1 MKLWCNYCSFI
12 WRTET
17 LKPRRADSRGVHEP
31 GPPRTTSVG
40 ESVELAAQ
48 SPDADGTYRWRV
60 RDAPADS
67 DLAAGDGPNPDAT
80 GPPSP
85 ATTVDPGGEAANEA
99 APVDSAAVLCAGET
113 DREDDPVIHLDPDV
127 PGTYVLALDAPDGVY
142 RQRVRVFPDERRETE
157 IRVPVDDLQPGETEV
172 DRVSLLW
179 PHNENRLA
187 LDRAE
192 RDGDEWVASVR
203 VPPGRHG
210 FALVPDCDRSA
221 AYHGACE
228 VPGPGRPRLSLD
240 ATVVGADGPGE
251 DGDSGTGERL
261 RLTAEIEPAPAIDEV
276 EYGGDPDALGATFLV
291 DDRDADPE
299 TVAAVESR
307 ADGRTLSVPLDDL
320 PDSVRIHAVPH
331 GERYGAAE
339 TVRIE
344 TDGTGANGT
353 ETDGGETSGSVVV
366 ADPNPTPEWA
376 ASPTIYEVFVRSFAG
391 DTLPTTFAE
400 IERRVEYLD
409 HLGVDALWLTP
420 VLASPTDHGYHVTDY
435 YDTAADLGS
444 REAFG
449 SLVEACHEAGV
460 RVVFDLVINHTS
472 RDHPAFQLHSAGVE
486 AYADH
491 YRRTDAA
498 RDVTGIDWAELGG
511 GDVPDYYFEWGRIP
525 NLNYDSPTVREWLLD
540 VVDEWADVVDGFRAD
555 VAWGVPHGFW
565 KEVADRVPDDVLLL
579 DETLPHDPFY
589 GEGEFH
595 RHYDT
600 SLYEALRATGAGD
613 EPADAVETAIARGE
627 WLGFDDPAAQMRYVE
642 NHDEDRYLAE
652 YGREALRAAAA
663 VTFTLP
669 GAPMIYAGQER
680 ANETYRGPIR
690 WHDGDNDLTEFHRR
704 LAALREAEPV
714 LRDGDVRFD
723 GRAADV
729 RVVDGDAD
737 RVTAY
742 ERTPPEAGAIGGGGA
757 EEEGDRA
764 DRDPLLVV
772 VNFAEAPATVVV
784 PGGVETDLFGGDEGA
799 IAATDAGDGETGVEV
814 DAVAVLR

>member
-1 MKLWCNYCSFI
+1 MA
-12 WRTET
+12 
-17 LKPRRADSRGVHEP
+17 PR
-31 GPPRTTSVG
+31 
-40 ESVELAAQ
+40 
-48 SPDADGTYRWRV
+48 SPDPDGTYRWTV

-67 DLAAGDGPNPDAT
+67 ELAPGDGPDPEST
-80 GPPSP
+80 GPPSS
-85 ATTVDPGGEAANEA
+85 ATTADREGPRTDGEAAGREA
-99 APVDSAAVLCAGET
+99 DAPAVLRAGET
-113 DREDDPVIHLDPDV
+113 GRDDDPVVHLDPDV
-127 PGTYVLALDAPDGVY
+127 PGTYALALDAPDGVH
-142 RQRVRVFPDERRETE
+142 RQRVRVFPDERREAE
-157 IRVPVDDLQPGETEV
+157 IRVPDADLSVDDP

-179 PHNENRLA
+179 HLNENRLA
-187 LDRAE
+187 LDRTE

-210 FALVPDCDRSA
+210 FGLVPDGDRSA
-221 AYHGACE
+221 ASHGDCE
-228 VPGPGRPRLSLD
+228 VPGPGRPRISLD
-240 ATVVGADGPGE
+240 AAVVESDEPGDDGGS
-251 DGDSGTGERL
+251 DRL
-261 RLTAEIEPAPAIDEV
+261 RLTAAVEPAPGVDDV
-276 EYGGDPDALGATFLV
+276 ERGGDPDALDATFLV

-307 ADGRTLSVPLDDL
+307 ADGWTLSVPLDEL
-320 PDSVRIHAVPH
+320 PGSVRVHAVPH

-344 TDGTGANGT
+344 REGTAAGS
-353 ETDGGETSGSVVV
+353 DGGDGDGAV
-366 ADPNPTPEWA
+366 AVTDPNPTPEWA
-376 ASPTIYEVFVRSFAG
+376 ESPTIYEVFVRSFAG

-444 REAFG
+444 REAFA
-449 SLVEACHEAGV
+449 SLVDACHDAGI
-460 RVVFDLVINHTS
+460 RVIFDLVINHTS
-472 RDHPAFQLHSAGVE
+472 RDHPAFQLHSAGVD

-498 RDVTGIDWAELGG
+498 SDVTGIDWAELGE
-511 GDVPDYYFEWGRIP
+511 GDAPDYYFEWGRIP
-525 NLNYDSPTVREWLLD
+525 NLNYDSPAVREWLLD
-540 VVDEWADVVDGFRAD
+540 AVDEWAAVVDGFRAD

-565 KEVADRVPDDVLLL
+565 KEVADRVPDDTLLL

-600 SLYEALRATGAGD
+600 SLYETLRAVGAGD
-613 EPADAVETAIARGE
+613 EPADAVEAALARGE
-627 WLGFDDPAAQMRYVE
+627 WLGFGDPASQMRYVE

-652 YGREALRAAAA
+652 HGREALRAAAA

-680 ANETYRGPIR
+680 GNETYRGPIR
-690 WHDGDNDLTEFHRR
+690 WHDGDNALTEFHRR

-714 LRDGDVRFD
+714 LRDGGVSFD
-723 GRAADV
+723 GRADAV
-729 RVVDGDAD
+729 RVVEGDAERVVAYDRTPPADGAADGDAD
-737 RVTAY
+737 R
-742 ERTPPEAGAIGGGGA
+742 E
-757 EEEGDRA
+757 
-764 DRDPLLVV
+764 PLLVV
-772 VNFAEAPATVVV
+772 VNFAEAPATVAV
-784 PGGVETDLFGGDEGA
+784 PDAVEADLFGDGS
-799 IAATDAGDGETGVEV
+799 AAERDGDGEARVAV

>member
-40 ESVELAAQ
+40 ESVELAAR

-67 DLAAGDGPNPDAT
+67 DLAAGDGPDPDAT
-80 GPPSP
+80 GPPSS
-85 ATTVDPGGEAANEA
+85 ATATGGDAALDPGDG
-99 APVDSAAVLCAGET
+99 PVLRAGET
-113 DREDDPVIHLDPDV
+113 VRDDDPVVHLAPDA
-127 PGTYVLALDAPDGVY
+127 PGTYVLALDAPDGTH
-142 RQRVRVFPDERRETE
+142 RQRVRAFRDERRETE
-157 IRVPVDDLQPGETEV
+157 IRVPAADVATDGDP

-192 RDGDEWVASVR
+192 RDGDEWVATVR

-210 FALVPDCDRSA
+210 FAFVPDGDRSA
-221 AYHGACE
+221 AFHGECE
-228 VPGPGRPRLSLD
+228 VPGPGRPRVSLD
-240 ATVVGADGPGE
+240 AAVVETDAPAEAD
-251 DGDSGTGERL
+251 RL
-261 RLTAEIEPAPAIDEV
+261 RLAAAVDPAPAVDDV
-276 EYGGDPDALGATFLV
+276 ERAGDPDALDATFLV
-291 DDRDADPE
+291 DDRDAGPE
-299 TVAAVESR
+299 TVAAIESR
-307 ADGRTLSVPLDDL
+307 AEGRTLSVPLDAL

-339 TVRIE
+339 TVRV
-344 TDGTGANGT
+344 GAPATNGDDAGVT
-353 ETDGGETSGSVVV
+353 AASVGVT
-366 ADPNPTPEWA
+366 DPNPTPEWA
-376 ASPTIYEVFVRSFAG
+376 ESPTIYEAFVRSFAG

-400 IERRVEYLD
+400 IERRVEYLE

-444 REAFG
+444 RESFE
-449 SLVEACHEAGV
+449 SLVAACHDADI

-472 RDHPAFQLHSAGVE
+472 RDHPAFQLHSAGVD

-498 RDVTGIDWAELGG
+498 ADVTGIDWAELDD
-511 GDVPDYYFEWGRIP
+511 GDAPDYYFEWGRIP
-525 NLNYDSPTVREWLLD
+525 NLNFDSPAVREWLLD
-540 VVDEWADVVDGFRAD
+540 VVDEWAGVVDGFRAD

-565 KEVADRVPDDVLLL
+565 KEVADRVPDDTLLL

-600 SLYEALRATGAGD
+600 SLYETLRAVGAGE
-613 EPADAVETAIARGE
+613 EPADAVEAALARGE
-627 WLGFDDPAAQMRYVE
+627 WLGFDDGRSQMRYVE

-652 YGREALRAAAA
+652 YGRDALRAAAA

-680 ANETYRGPIR
+680 GNETYRGPIR

-704 LAALREAEPV
+704 LVALRGAEPL
-714 LRDGDVRFD
+714 LRDGDVTFE

-729 RVVDGDAD
+729 RVVEGDAD

-742 ERTPPEAGAIGGGGA
+742 ERTPPGGDGNGG
-757 EEEGDRA
+757 
-764 DRDPLLVV
+764 DPLLVV
-772 VNFAEAPATVVV
+772 VNFAAEPATVAV
-784 PGGVETDLFGGDEGA
+784 PDGVETDLFGDGSAVER
-799 IAATDAGDGETGVEV
+799 DGEGGGRVAV

>member
-1 MKLWCNYCSFI
+1 MY
-12 WRTET
+12 
-17 LKPRRADSRGVHEP
+17 EP

-40 ESVELAAQ
+40 ESVELAPR
-48 SPDADGTYRWRV
+48 SPDPDGTYRWTV

-67 DLAAGDGPNPDAT
+67 DLAAGDGPDPEAT
-80 GPPSP
+80 GPPSS
-85 ATTVDPGGEAANEA
+85 ATAVS
-99 APVDSAAVLCAGET
+99 SASPTAVLRAGET
-113 DREDDPVIHLDPDV
+113 SRDDDPVVHLAPDA
-127 PGTYVLALDAPDGVY
+127 PGTYVLALDAPDGVH
-142 RQRVRVFPDERRETE
+142 RQRVRAFPDERRETE
-157 IRVPVDDLQPGETEV
+157 IRVPAADLPVNDADV

-179 PHNENRLA
+179 PLGQNRLA
-187 LDRAE
+187 LDRPE

-203 VPPGRHG
+203 VPPGSHG
-210 FALVPDCDRSA
+210 FALAANDDRSSA
-221 AYHGACE
+221 SHGVCE
-228 VPGPGRPRLSLD
+228 VPGPGRPRVSLD
-240 ATVVGADGPGE
+240 ATVVETDGPE
-251 DGDSGTGERL
+251 ESGRL
-261 RLTAEIEPAPAIDEV
+261 RLTAALDPAPAVDDV
-276 EYGGDPDALGATFLV
+276 ERGGDPEALHATFLV

-299 TVAAVESR
+299 TVAAIESR

-344 TDGTGANGT
+344 TGGGSAGEGEAAGDRGGPVAVT
-353 ETDGGETSGSVVV
+353 E
-366 ADPNPTPEWA
+366 PNPTPDWA
-376 ASPTIYEVFVRSFAG
+376 ESPTIYEVFVRSFAG
-391 DTLPTTFAE
+391 DTLPTTFRE
-400 IERRVEYLD
+400 IERRVEYLE

-444 REAFG
+444 RESFE
-449 SLVEACHEAGV
+449 SLVDACHDAGI

-472 RDHPAFQLHSAGVE
+472 RDHPAFQLHSAGVD

-498 RDVTGIDWAELGG
+498 ADVTGIDWAELGD
-511 GDVPDYYFEWGRIP
+511 GDMPDYYFEWGRIP
-525 NLNYDSPTVREWLLD
+525 NLNYDSPAVREWLLD
-540 VVDEWADVVDGFRAD
+540 AVDEWAGVVDGFRAD

-600 SLYEALRATGAGD
+600 SLYETLRAVGAD
-613 EPADAVETAIARGE
+613 EEPADAVETALARGE
-627 WLGFDDPAAQMRYVE
+627 WLGFGDGGAQMRYVE

-652 YGREALRAAAA
+652 HGRDALRAAAA

-680 ANETYRGPIR
+680 GNETYRGPIR
-690 WHDGDNDLTEFHRR
+690 WHDGDNDLTDFHRE
-704 LAALREAEPV
+704 LAALRENERL
-714 LRDGDVRFD
+714 LRDGDVAFD
-723 GRAADV
+723 GRASEV
-729 RVVDGDAD
+729 RVVEGDAE

-742 ERTPPEAGAIGGGGA
+742 ERTPPEADGSETDGGDPTDDGGG
-757 EEEGDRA
+757 E
-764 DRDPLLVV
+764 PLLVV
-772 VNFAEAPATVVV
+772 VNFAEEPATVAV
-784 PGGVETDLFGGDEGA
+784 PGSVGADLFGDGRVRD
-799 IAATDAGDGETGVEV
+799 DAGDGDDPSADAGDADRDELRVAV
-814 DAVAVLR
+814 DSVAVLR

>member
-1 MKLWCNYCSFI
+1 MY
-12 WRTET
+12 
-17 LKPRRADSRGVHEP
+17 EP

-40 ESVELAAQ
+40 ESVEL
-48 SPDADGTYRWRV
+48 SPRIPDPDGTYRWTV

-67 DLAAGDGPNPDAT
+67 ALATGDGPDPDAA

-85 ATTVDPGGEAANEA
+85 ATAVGGEG
-99 APVDSAAVLCAGET
+99 PSTPSPSSAVLRAGET
-113 DREDDPVIHLDPDV
+113 DRDDDPVVHLVPDA
-127 PGTYVLALDAPDGVY
+127 PGTYALALDAPDGVH
-142 RQRVRVFPDERRETE
+142 RQRVRAFPDERRDAA
-157 IRVPVDDLQPGETEV
+157 IRVPAADLPVDDDEV
-172 DRVSLLW
+172 DTVSLLW

-210 FALVPDCDRSA
+210 YGFVPNGDRSA
-221 AYHGACE
+221 AFHGECE

-240 ATVVGADGPGE
+240 ATVVE
-251 DGDSGTGERL
+251 DGDSAAGDDSAGRDDPTGRDRL
-261 RLTAEIEPAPAIDEV
+261 RLTAGVEPAPAVDEV
-276 EYGGDPDALGATFLV
+276 ERGGDPDALDATFLV

-299 TVAAVESR
+299 TVAAIESR

-320 PDSVRIHAVPH
+320 PDSVRIRAVPH
-331 GERYGAAE
+331 GDRYGAGE

-344 TDGTGANGT
+344 TNGDAS
-353 ETDGGETSGSVVV
+353 ESVEVS
-366 ADPNPTPEWA
+366 DPNPTPEWA
-376 ASPTIYEVFVRSFAG
+376 ESPTIYEVFVRSFAG

-400 IERRVEYLD
+400 IERRVEYLE

-444 REAFG
+444 REAFE
-449 SLVEACHEAGV
+449 SLVDACHDAGIY
-460 RVVFDLVINHTS
+460 VVFDLVINHTS
-472 RDHPAFQLHSAGVE
+472 RDHPAFQLHSAGVD

-491 YRRTDAA
+491 YRRTDGAA
-498 RDVTGIDWAELGG
+498 DVTGIDWAELGD

-525 NLNYDSPTVREWLLD
+525 NLNYDSPAVREWLLD
-540 VVDEWADVVDGFRAD
+540 VVDEWAGVVDGFRAD

-579 DETLPHDPFY
+579 DETIPHDPFY

-600 SLYEALRATGAGD
+600 SLYETLRAVGRGD
-613 EPADAVETAIARGE
+613 EPADAVETALARGE
-627 WLGFDDPAAQMRYVE
+627 WLGFDDPGAQMRYVE

-652 YGREALRAAAA
+652 YGRDALRAAAA

-680 ANETYRGPIR
+680 GNETYRGPIR
-690 WHDGDNDLTEFHRR
+690 WHDGDNDLTEFHRE
-704 LAALREAEPV
+704 LAALREDEPL
-714 LRDGDVRFD
+714 LRQGEVAFD

-729 RVVDGDAD
+729 RVVDGDAE
-737 RVTAY
+737 RVVAY
-742 ERTPPEAGAIGGGGA
+742 ERTPPEGDGA
-757 EEEGDRA
+757 D
-764 DRDPLLVV
+764 DPLLVI
-772 VNFAEAPATVVV
+772 VNFAETSATVAA
-784 PGGVETDLFGGDEGA
+784 PEAVESDLFAGDES
-799 IAATDAGDGETGVEV
+799 AAEDDGEGGARVAV

>member
-1 MKLWCNYCSFI
+1 MNLWCNYCSRV

-17 LKPRRADSRGVHEP
+17 LKSRRTDGRGVHEP

-40 ESVELAAQ
+40 ESAELAAR
-48 SPDADGTYRWRV
+48 SPNADGTYRWRV

-67 DLAAGDGPNPDAT
+67 DLSAGDGPDPYAT
-80 GPPSP
+80 GPPSS
-85 ATTVDPGGEAANEA
+85 ATATGDAARDSSGGPVLRGGETGR
-99 APVDSAAVLCAGET
+99 D
-113 DREDDPVIHLDPDV
+113 DDPVVHLAPDA
-127 PGTYVLALDAPDGVY
+127 PGTYVLALDAPDGTH
-142 RQRVRVFPDERRETE
+142 RQRVRAFPDERLETE
-157 IRVPVDDLQPGETEV
+157 IRVPTADLPADGGGEP
-172 DRVSLLW
+172 DGVSLLW

-210 FALVPDCDRSA
+210 FGFVPDADRSA
-221 AYHGACE
+221 AYHGECE
-228 VPGPGRPRLSLD
+228 VPGPGRPHVSLD
-240 ATVVGADGPGE
+240 ATVVEADAPTE
-251 DGDSGTGERL
+251 SDRL
-261 RLTAEIEPAPAIDEV
+261 SLTAAVEPAPAVDDV
-276 EYGGDPDALGATFLV
+276 ERGGDPDALDATFLV

-299 TVAAVESR
+299 TVAAIESR

-339 TVRIE
+339 TVRVE
-344 TDGTGANGT
+344 TGA
-353 ETDGGETSGSVVV
+353 DGGDEEETAAAAVAL

-376 ASPTIYEVFVRSFAG
+376 ESPTIYEAFVRSFAG

-400 IERRVEYLD
+400 IERRIEYLD

-444 REAFG
+444 RESFE
-449 SLVEACHEAGV
+449 SLVAACHDAGV

-472 RDHPAFQLHSAGVE
+472 RDHPAFQLHSAGVD

-498 RDVTGIDWAELGG
+498 ADVTGIDWAELHG
-511 GDVPDYYFEWGRIP
+511 GDAPDYYFEWGRIP
-525 NLNYDSPTVREWLLD
+525 NLNFDSPAVREWLLD
-540 VVDEWADVVDGFRAD
+540 VVDEWAGVVDGFRAD

-565 KEVADRVPDDVLLL
+565 KEVADRVPEDTLLL

-600 SLYEALRATGAGD
+600 SLYGTLRAVGAGE
-613 EPADAVETAIARGE
+613 EPADAVETALARGE
-627 WLGFDDPAAQMRYVE
+627 WLGFGDGRSQMRYVE

-652 YGREALRAAAA
+652 CGRAALRAAAA

-680 ANETYRGPIR
+680 GNETYRGPIR
-690 WHDGDNDLTEFHRR
+690 WHDGDNGLTEFHRR
-704 LAALREAEPV
+704 LAALRGAEPL
-714 LRDGDVRFD
+714 LRDGDVTFD
-723 GRAADV
+723 GRATDV
-729 RVVDGDAD
+729 RVGEGDAE

-742 ERTPPEAGAIGGGGA
+742 ERTPAGGDGGEA
-757 EEEGDRA
+757 
-764 DRDPLLVV
+764 DPLLVV
-772 VNFAEAPATVVV
+772 VNFAAEPATVAV
-784 PGGVETDLFGGDEGA
+784 PDGVETDLFGDGGA
-799 IAATDAGDGETGVEV
+799 VERDGDAGVRIAV

>member
-67 DLAAGDGPNPDAT
+67 DLAAGDGPDPDAT
-80 GPPSP
+80 GPPSS
-85 ATTVDPGGEAANEA
+85 ATATGGDAALDPGDG
-99 APVDSAAVLCAGET
+99 PVLRAGET
-113 DREDDPVIHLDPDV
+113 VRDDDPVVHLAPDA
-127 PGTYVLALDAPDGVY
+127 PGTYVLALDAPDGTH
-142 RQRVRVFPDERRETE
+142 RQRVRAFRDERRETE
-157 IRVPVDDLQPGETEV
+157 IRVPAADVATDGDGDP

-192 RDGDEWVASVR
+192 RDGDEWVATVR

-210 FALVPDCDRSA
+210 FAFVPDGDRSA
-221 AYHGACE
+221 AFHGECE
-228 VPGPGRPRLSLD
+228 VPGPGRPRVSLD
-240 ATVVGADGPGE
+240 AAVVETDAPAEAD
-251 DGDSGTGERL
+251 RL
-261 RLTAEIEPAPAIDEV
+261 RLAAAVDPAPAVDDV
-276 EYGGDPDALGATFLV
+276 ERAGDPDALDATFLV
-291 DDRDADPE
+291 DDRDAGPE
-299 TVAAVESR
+299 TVAAIESR
-307 ADGRTLSVPLDDL
+307 AEGRTLSVPLDAL

-339 TVRIE
+339 TVRV
-344 TDGTGANGT
+344 GAPATNGDDAGVT
-353 ETDGGETSGSVVV
+353 AASVGVT
-366 ADPNPTPEWA
+366 DPNPTPEWA
-376 ASPTIYEVFVRSFAG
+376 ESPTIYEAFVRSFAG

-400 IERRVEYLD
+400 IERRVEYLE

-444 REAFG
+444 RESFE
-449 SLVEACHEAGV
+449 SLVAACHDADI

-472 RDHPAFQLHSAGVE
+472 RDHPAFQLHSAGVD

-498 RDVTGIDWAELGG
+498 ADVTGIDWAELDD
-511 GDVPDYYFEWGRIP
+511 GDAPDYYFEWGRIP
-525 NLNYDSPTVREWLLD
+525 NLNFDSPAVREWLLD
-540 VVDEWADVVDGFRAD
+540 VVDEWAGVVDGFRAD

-565 KEVADRVPDDVLLL
+565 KEVADRVPDDTLLL

-600 SLYEALRATGAGD
+600 SLYETLRAVGAGE
-613 EPADAVETAIARGE
+613 EPADAVEAALARGE
-627 WLGFDDPAAQMRYVE
+627 WLGFDDGRSQMRYVE

-652 YGREALRAAAA
+652 YGRDALRAAAA

-680 ANETYRGPIR
+680 GNETYRGPIR

-704 LAALREAEPV
+704 LVALRGAEPL
-714 LRDGDVRFD
+714 LRDGDVTFE

-729 RVVDGDAD
+729 RVVEGDAD

-742 ERTPPEAGAIGGGGA
+742 ERTPPGEDGNGG
-757 EEEGDRA
+757 
-764 DRDPLLVV
+764 DPLLVV
-772 VNFAEAPATVVV
+772 VNFAAEPATVAV
-784 PGGVETDLFGGDEGA
+784 PDGVETDLFGDGSAVER
-799 IAATDAGDGETGVEV
+799 DGEGGGRVAV

>member
-1 MKLWCNYCSFI
+1 M
-12 WRTET
+12 
-17 LKPRRADSRGVHEP
+17 HEP

-40 ESVELAAQ
+40 EPVELAPR
-48 SPDADGTYRWRV
+48 SPDPDGIYRWTV

-67 DLAAGDGPNPDAT
+67 VLNAGDGPDPDAT
-80 GPPSP
+80 GPPSS
-85 ATTVDPGGEAANEA
+85 ATAVGSDG
-99 APVDSAAVLCAGET
+99 SAAVLRAGET
-113 DREDDPVIHLDPDV
+113 SRDDAPVVHLDPDA
-127 PGTYVLALDAPDGVY
+127 PGSYVLALDAPDGTH
-142 RQRVRVFPDERRETE
+142 RQRVRVFPDERREAE
-157 IRVPVDDLQPGETEV
+157 IRVPVDDLAAEDGEVE
-172 DRVSLLW
+172 RVSLLW

-210 FALVPDCDRSA
+210 FGLVPDGDRSA
-221 AYHGACE
+221 AFHGECE

-240 ATVVGADGPGE
+240 AMVVEADEPGASD
-251 DGDSGTGERL
+251 TL
-261 RLTAEIEPAPAIDEV
+261 RLTAAVEPAPAVDDV
-276 EYGGDPDALGATFLV
+276 ERGGDPDALGATFLV

-299 TVAAVESR
+299 SIAAIESR

-339 TVRIE
+339 TVWIE
-344 TDGTGANGT
+344 ADESETNGT
-353 ETDGGETSGSVVV
+353 EAGESVAVT
-366 ADPNPTPEWA
+366 DPNPTPDWA

-391 DTLPTTFAE
+391 DTLPTTFRE

-435 YDTAADLGS
+435 DDTAADLGS
-444 REAFG
+444 RESFE
-449 SLVEACHEAGV
+449 SLVDACHEAGI

-472 RDHPAFQLHSAGVE
+472 RDHPAFQLHSAGVD

-491 YRRTDAA
+491 YRRTDASA
-498 RDVTGIDWAELGG
+498 DVTGIDWAELDGG
-511 GDVPDYYFEWGRIP
+511 AAPDYYFEWGRIP
-525 NLNYDSPTVREWLLD
+525 NLNYDSPAVREWLLD
-540 VVDEWADVVDGFRAD
+540 VVDEWAAVVDGFRAD

-565 KEVADRVPDDVLLL
+565 KEVADRVPDDCLLL

-600 SLYEALRATGAGD
+600 SLYETLRAIGAG
-613 EPADAVETAIARGE
+613 EKPADAVETALARGE
-627 WLGFDDPAAQMRYVE
+627 WLGFDDPGAQMRYVE

-652 YGREALRAAAA
+652 YGRAALRAAAA

-680 ANETYRGPIR
+680 GNETYRGPIR

-704 LAALREAEPV
+704 LAALREAEPL
-714 LRDGDVRFD
+714 LRDGEVSFD
-723 GRAADV
+723 GRAAEA
-729 RVVDGDAD
+729 RVVEGDAE
-737 RVTAY
+737 RVVAY
-742 ERTPPEAGAIGGGGA
+742 ERTPSTDEAADGG
-757 EEEGDRA
+757 DA

-772 VNFAEAPATVVV
+772 ANFAEAPATVAV
-784 PGGVETDLFGGDEGA
+784 PDGIETDLFGGDEAGIGA
-799 IAATDAGDGETGVEV
+799 SGASDDDDASDGEIRIEV

>member
-1 MKLWCNYCSFI
+1 M
-12 WRTET
+12 
-17 LKPRRADSRGVHEP
+17 HEP

-40 ESVELAAQ
+40 EPVELAPR
-48 SPDADGTYRWRV
+48 SPDPDGTYRWTV

-67 DLAAGDGPNPDAT
+67 GLSPGDGPDPSAT
-80 GPPSP
+80 GPPSS
-85 ATTVDPGGEAANEA
+85 ATTVDSGGEAADA
-99 APVDSAAVLCAGET
+99 TVAGGPAAAVLRAGET
-113 DREDDPVIHLDPDV
+113 GRDDDPVVHLDPDA

-142 RQRVRVFPDERRETE
+142 RQRVRVFPDERREAA
-157 IRVPVDDLQPGETEV
+157 IRVPADRLPVDDP

-192 RDGDEWVASVR
+192 RDGDEWIASVR

-210 FALVPDCDRSA
+210 YGFVPDGDRSA
-221 AYHGACE
+221 ASHGECE

-240 ATVVGADGPGE
+240 AGVVESDDPGASDGPE
-251 DGDSGTGERL
+251 ASDRI
-261 RLTAEIEPAPAIDEV
+261 RLTVAVEPAPAVDEV
-276 EYGGDPDALGATFLV
+276 ERGGDPDALDATFLV

-299 TVAAVESR
+299 TVAAIESR

-344 TDGTGANGT
+344 TEESDASEAAESG
-353 ETDGGETSGSVVV
+353 GSVAVT
-366 ADPNPTPEWA
+366 DPNPTPEWA

-391 DTLPTTFAE
+391 DTLPTTFRE

-435 YDTAADLGS
+435 YETAADLGS
-444 REAFG
+444 REAFE
-449 SLVEACHEAGV
+449 SLVDACHDAGI

-472 RDHPAFQLHSAGVE
+472 RDHPPFQLHSAGVD

-498 RDVTGIDWAELGG
+498 ADATGVDWAELDRGAA
-511 GDVPDYYFEWGRIP
+511 PDHYFEWERIP
-525 NLNYDSPTVREWLLD
+525 NLNYDSPAVREWLLD
-540 VVDEWADVVDGFRAD
+540 VVDEWAGVVDGFRAD

-565 KEVADRVPDDVLLL
+565 KEVADRVPDDTLLL

-600 SLYEALRATGAGD
+600 SLYEALRAIGAGD
-613 EPADAVETAIARGE
+613 APADAVETALARGE
-627 WLGFDDPAAQMRYVE
+627 WLGFGDPGAQMRYVE

-652 YGREALRAAAA
+652 YGRASLRAAAA

-680 ANETYRGPIR
+680 GNETYRGPIR
-690 WHDGDNDLTEFHRR
+690 WHDGDNELTDFHRE
-704 LAALREAEPV
+704 LAALREAEPL
-714 LRDGDVRFD
+714 LRDGEVTFD
-723 GRAADV
+723 GRAADA
-729 RVVDGDAD
+729 RVVDGDAE
-737 RVTAY
+737 RVVAY
-742 ERTPPEAGAIGGGGA
+742 ERTPPEGDGKPGGG
-757 EEEGDRA
+757 
-764 DRDPLLVV
+764 DPLLVV
-772 VNFAEAPATVVV
+772 VNFAAEPATVAV
-784 PGGVETDLFGGDEGA
+784 PGSVEADLFG
-799 IAATDAGDGETGVEV
+799 DGSASERDDDGGGRVTV
-814 DAVAVLR
+814 DAVVVLR